1 MNSRST
7 SRIVLQCSGVSSDE
21 STPGVVAVSGVE
33 KVCWSFGARE
43 EVATFIAD
51 VCGWLFFLPAFYVQ
65 AMGTPQPS
73 QHTANLCHL
82 ADRRVE
88 FCCSLNVFYVYKTLY
103 EIVTVLIV
111 ILK

>member
-51 VCGWLFFLPAFYVQ
+51 VCGWLFFLPAFHVQ
-65 AMGTPQPS
+65 AMGTLQPS
-73 QHTANLCHL
+73 QHTPMSFGRSPSGVLLFIGCVLFSQNL
-82 ADRRVE
+82 
-88 FCCSLNVFYVYKTLY
+88 
-103 EIVTVLIV
+103 I
-111 ILK
+111 